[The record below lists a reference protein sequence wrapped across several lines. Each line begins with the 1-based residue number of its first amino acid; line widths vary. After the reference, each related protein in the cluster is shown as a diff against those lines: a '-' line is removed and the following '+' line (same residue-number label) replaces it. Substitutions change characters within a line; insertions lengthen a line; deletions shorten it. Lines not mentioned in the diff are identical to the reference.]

1 MPLKPAFRRTVAVI
15 GIAAISIMAVGPT
28 AGAAAGKKT
37 KIDTYKDWPGAP
49 VIQPWGNPDTATY
62 GQTITIPKG
71 NKHLKKFSFF
81 MSALATS
88 GTIRFTGD
96 VYGWD
101 GSKATTEVFESK
113 VKSIDLTAGDPTF
126 KKVTIKTKGAKVTPG
141 QQYVLFLSVSKTY
154 EQTDPGVMSQWG
166 DLGFDDL
173 AGGNLVFINNGGDES
188 QWTSTSWAQI
198 GTDDMAFQAT
208 LK

>member
-1 MPLKPAFRRTVAVI
+1 MARKLVFRRIVAAI
-15 GIAAISIMAVGPT
+15 GIAAVAIMAVGPT

-37 KIDTYKDWPGAP
+37 KIDTYKDWPGTP
-49 VIQPWGNPDTATY
+49 NIQPWGNPDTATY

-71 NKHLKKFSFF
+71 NKHIKSFSFY
-81 MSALATS
+81 MSALAAS

-113 VKSIDLTAGDPTF
+113 VKSIDLTVGDPTF
-126 KKVTIKTKGAKVTPG
+126 HTVTIKTKGAKVKPG

-154 EQTDPGVMSQWG
+154 EETDPGVTSAWA

-173 AGGNLVFINNGGDES
+173 AGGNLVFLNNGGDES
-188 QWTSTSWAQI
+188 LWTTQAWAPI
-198 GTDDMAFQAT
+198 PTDDMAFQAT